1 MPENGQAE
9 LVKRLKRIEGQ
20 TRGVQKM
27 VEENRNCEEILS
39 QLNAINEAVRS
50 VSMIV
55 CEKYAM
61 ECMSA
66 PSRRSKSRQ
75 AIAAMMSAIARV
87 PR

>member
-1 MPENGQAE
+1 MAQNGQDE

-66 PSRRSKSRQ
+66 RGIGRSWNST
-75 AIAAMMSAIARV
+75 ATYGG
-87 PR
+87 